1 MTCSQQTNLAGQFG
15 KAAWQQAR
23 NLSLAATLV
32 CCIGVKSRAQSQA
45 PVPSSASTPSQAQP
59 AATFKA
65 ASRMVTVE
73 VVAKDHQGH
82 AITGLT
88 ADDFQVSEKVE
99 GKREQHPEKIASFRA
114 VSVSALATHESG
126 KVKLPPGVYTNLVT
140 MGKVPVPPT
149 VLLIDGINTDR
160 ISQMQVHQQMVKMV
174 GSIPDDVPV
183 AVFLLGRRLVRIQ
196 DFTTDIKLLKTA
208 IQKSINV
215 ESNAATQVE
224 PIDDPDAMSA
234 VLEDDPHVSADS
246 LNAVEQ
252 FEREVYAMQ
261 MDMRVRETLDAL
273 RAIARHLAGYP
284 GRKNL
289 LWISSSFPIAIEPDM
304 DLGWS
309 GFRTYQSDMAT
320 VATALADAKVAVY
333 PMDPAGLQSQS
344 VFQAS
349 TRVRGAAVRD
359 PRRFGQQIQRENTS
373 RYDRQQSME
382 VLAEQTGGIVC
393 VENNDL
399 GDCVRKAVNDGSSFY
414 EIAYYPDSSNWHG
427 EFHKIIVKSNKGGL
441 RLAYRQGYYAKPDEG
456 SEQNSK
462 DAQQVA
468 CQDYLTST
476 SVLLVAKQYPA
487 EKPGEAKF
495 YTAIYPTTLTFVPQD
510 DGSRKLDLIYAVC
523 AFDRTGKP
531 LQFMH
536 QDFDAKLNDK
546 QYSEI
551 QSQYGFPHIMVFPIA
566 PGTSKLRLLVRDI
579 ATGQMGSV
587 NVPYSEMATST
598 SMPAATPKGESQST
612 AH

>member
-1 MTCSQQTNLAGQFG
+1 MF
-15 KAAWQQAR
+15 AAA
-23 NLSLAATLV
+23 LV
-32 CCIGVKSRAQSQA
+32 CSVIVTINAQA
-45 PVPSSASTPSQAQP
+45 PTPSTTSAAAQHQP
-59 AATFKA
+59 AVTLKA
-65 ASRMVTVE
+65 ASRMVSVE

-88 ADDFQVSEKVE
+88 AGDFQVFEKIE
-99 GKREQHPEKIASFRA
+99 GKHEQFPEKIAAFRA
-114 VSVSALATHESG
+114 ISVSEFATHDAG
-126 KVKLPPGVYTNLVT
+126 KVKLPPGLYSNLVT
-140 MGKVPVPPT
+140 MDKVPVPPT
-149 VLLIDGINTDR
+149 VLLIDGINTSRDA
-160 ISQMQVHQQMVKMV
+160 QMQVHQQMVKMLS
-174 GSIPDDVPV
+174 SIPDDVPV

-215 ESNAATQVE
+215 ESNAGTEVQ
-224 PIDDPDAMSA
+224 PIDDPEAMSA
-234 VLEDDPHVSADS
+234 FLEDDPQVSADS
-246 LNAVEQ
+246 LGALEQ

-261 MDMRVRETLDAL
+261 MDLRVRETLDAL

-309 GFRTYQSDMAT
+309 GFRNYQSDMAT
-320 VATALADAKVAVY
+320 VTTALADAKVAVY

-349 TRVRGAAVRD
+349 NRVRGAAVRD
-359 PRRFGQQIQRENTS
+359 PRRFGQQIQREDTS

-382 VLAEQTGGIVC
+382 VLAEHTGGIVC

-399 GDCVRKAVNDGSSFY
+399 GDCVRKAVNDGGSFY

-427 EFHKIIVKSNKGGL
+427 EFHKIIVKSGKSGVK
-441 RLAYRQGYYAKPDEG
+441 LAYRQGYYAKPDED

-487 EKPGEAKF
+487 EKPGEGKF
-495 YTAIYPTTLTFVPQD
+495 YTAVYPTTLTFVLQD
-510 DGSRKLDLIYAVC
+510 DGSRKLDLTYAVC
-523 AFDRTGKP
+523 AFDRSGKP

-536 QDFDAKLNDK
+536 QDFEAKLTDK
-546 QYSEI
+546 QYGEI
-551 QSQYGFPHIMVFPIA
+551 QSQYGFPHIMIFPIA
-566 PGTSKLRLLVRDI
+566 PGTSRLRLLVRDL
-579 ATGQMGSV
+579 ASGRMGSV
-587 NVPYSEMATST
+587 NVPYSELSAVSV
-598 SMPAATPKGESQST
+598 PADAPKSESQST